1 MYWRRK
7 LSLLQTTEDEFIKR
21 VVVEYRNLT
30 LYAPK
35 RRPLL
40 FGTGEFNVLLEA
52 LARVVYRELKEKE
65 E

>member
-1 MYWRRK
+1 
-7 LSLLQTTEDEFIKR
+7 
-21 VVVEYRNLT
+21 
-30 LYAPK
+30 
-35 RRPLL
+35 LL